1 MKNRW
6 LALILNF
13 VIPGLGWFYVGSKR
27 PLITIPLIVAWI
39 IGVFIGWNSE
49 EVLNLNDSIAVI
61 LELIIGL
68 FFGLDAFQDAEELNK
83 KSKKRNKK

>member
-1 MKNRW
+1 M
-6 LALILNF
+6 
-13 VIPGLGWFYVGSKR
+13 
-27 PLITIPLIVAWI
+27 ITIPLIVAWI